1 MSDIATKLTYLG
13 ETKSILKDTI
23 NMSNANI
30 TNSTTFR
37 NYAMQLKEGYIDILN
52 NGTDTLYNNFTH
64 LTGKGMTLSFAPT
77 YQAPMKITC
86 YGSTSQ
92 ASTPTPSSPVEV
104 VNTTGNQSIS
114 VYSKNTFDET
124 KLSQE
129 ANYNTYNSQTG
140 LWTTNSGIYY
150 YRSILYDAVGSN
162 RDRDIT
168 KLIPLKPDTNYT
180 LNLYNFVNN
189 TTTTTGTFIN
199 IGFFDNTGT
208 LISNSNKNTTLI
220 TFTSPNQECY
230 LDIRRLDSS
239 GTFSFSKV
247 LLVEGTYTSETL
259 PSYEAYNGTNYNI
272 GLGNIE
278 LCKIG
283 DYEDKID
290 KSTGKNLI
298 DNANITYNYSN
309 VSDSYNILTTINTG
323 IRYKTTYNNGS
334 PVVVFKSIDLTNY
347 VGKTIRFKANFG
359 EKGRIT
365 LALCNADVSS
375 RTAIQASTTSGNTIT
390 YVVPNNLG
398 EQKYLAYYLGIVGA
412 TGNDTEDFTNL
423 IITIDNEDMTYEPYG
438 KEWYLKKNIG
448 KVVLDGTENW
458 TGYTDLGINAR
469 GYYTKDGIIKKSNG
483 FSNRFN
489 IITTDTWNSDETGI
503 MLTPISASLI
513 GIKLPKTLL
522 STENITGIKTWL
534 STHNTTVYYALA
546 TPTYTKITD
555 STLIEQ
561 LEAIKS
567 KDNTTNITS
576 SMVIGAI
583 ALKKE

>member
-1 MSDIATKLTYLG
+1 MSTANKLLYLG

-92 ASTPTPSSPVEV
+92 ASTPTPSNPVDV

-140 LWTTNSGIYY
+140 LWTTNNGGSYH
-150 YRSILYDAVGSN
+150 RSILYDAVGSN

-189 TTTTTGTFIN
+189 TLETTSNFMSIA
-199 IGFFDNTGT
+199 FYDNTGT
-208 LISNSNKNTTLI
+208 YISQQNKNTSFI

-230 LDIRRLDSS
+230 LDIRRLGSS

-283 DYEDKID
+283 DYEDKI
-290 KSTGKNLI
+290 
-298 DNANITYNYSN
+298 
-309 VSDSYNILTTINTG
+309 
-323 IRYKTTYNNGS
+323 
-334 PVVVFKSIDLTNY
+334 
-347 VGKTIRFKANFG
+347 FKATNEEG
-359 EKGRIT
+359 
-365 LALCNADVSS
+365 LVS
-375 RTAIQASTTSGNTIT
+375 
-390 YVVPNNLG
+390 
-398 EQKYLAYYLGIVGA
+398 
-412 TGNDTEDFTNL
+412 
-423 IITIDNEDMTYEPYG
+423 G
-438 KEWYLKKNIG
+438 KWYIKKNIG
-448 KVVLDGTENW
+448 KVVLDGSETYSSMSWGSTRYGYRTSLENLKII
-458 TGYTDLGINAR
+458 TNTSDNSNIISNYYNTYSPNGLYQLEPTNYGI
-469 GYYTKDGIIKKSNG
+469 
-483 FSNRFN
+483 SNRVN
-489 IITTDTWNSDETGI
+489 QSEIIIRNDDCST
-503 MLTPISASLI
+503 SADL
-513 GIKLPKTLL
+513 
-522 STENITGIKTWL
+522 KTWL
-534 STHNTTVYYALA
+534 STHNTTVYYILA